1 MRYKECGTK
10 NDISFLS
17 LIQRMGYKEWSTKN
31 DILIIALLSLYSNA
45 FDQKVSKLITIELWL
60 ISLVLNSY
68 QILIKLR
75 TSLNLKKQ
83 TVLYTLALLSGGF
96 YELNNSNDHS
106 TQGELQR

>member
-1 MRYKECGTK
+1 MIYKEWGTKNEVQRMRYKEWYIILITYTK
-10 NDISFLS
+10 NEV
-17 LIQRMGYKEWSTKN
+17 QRMGYKEWSTKN

-68 QILIKLR
+68 QILIKLG

-83 TVLYTLALLSGGF
+83 TVLYT
-96 YELNNSNDHS
+96 S
-106 TQGELQR
+106 TV